1 MQNNNK
7 TGGKILAS
15 GGFGC
20 VFSPALKCKN
30 SKKREKNKVSKL
42 MTLKNAKEEYDTLID
57 VKEKLNKIPNYK
69 DYFLVDNY
77 SICIPD
83 NLTKTDLSNFN
94 KCSALKKKN
103 ITKKNI
109 NKTLDK
115 LLVLNMPYG
124 GITLEQFFTNNKNYN
139 RLKEVNNHMIQLLK
153 YGIIEMNE
161 QNIYHSDI
169 KGSNILIDD
178 VEKNSMTVRLI
189 DWSLATE
196 YIPFKNN
203 KFPHNWKNRPLQFNV
218 PFSVLLFTDL
228 FVEKYTTFLEKN
240 HRETSRS
247 SLSQFIKQYLTEW
260 FKERGLGHLKYI
272 NKIMYTIFYYD
283 LDVGNI
289 DISKRATT
297 ETTNNYTVS
306 SSANANA
313 TTTSPNKNEQMK
325 KYVEKTYTFPYIIN
339 YLVEILVHFTKFKSD
354 GSLNL
359 RFYLDNVFI
368 KIVDIWGFIIS
379 YFPFYELFFENYHD
393 LTKEQ
398 HVIFK
403 KIRTIFLKYLYEPRI
418 KPIEIKDLEHE
429 LKEINDFIKI

>member
-1 MQNNNK
+1 MQNNNNTNNTNNNK

-30 SKKREKNKVSKL
+30 SNKREKNKVYKL
-42 MTLKNAKEEYDTLID
+42 MTLENAKEEYDTLID
-57 VKEKLNKIPNYK
+57 IKKKLDKIPNYK
-69 DYFLVDNY
+69 DYFFVDNY

-83 NLTKTDLSNFN
+83 KLTKSDLSNFN
-94 KCSALKKKN
+94 TCSALKKKN

-124 GITLEQFFTNNKNYN
+124 GITLEQFFTNSKKYN
-139 RLKEVNNHMIQLLK
+139 QFKQVNNHLLQLLK
-153 YGIIEMNE
+153 YGIIAMNDK
-161 QNIYHSDI
+161 NIYHSDI

-178 VEKNSMTVRLI
+178 GIHNNSTTVRLI
-189 DWSLATE
+189 DWNLATE

-203 KFPHNWKNRPLQFNV
+203 NFPYNWRNRPLQFNV
-218 PFSVLLFTDL
+218 PFSILLFTDL
-228 FVEKYTTFLEKN
+228 FIEKYTVFLKKN
-240 HRETSRS
+240 NRKTNRT

-260 FKERGLGHLKYI
+260 FKERGVGHLKYI

-283 LDVGNI
+283 LDVNH
-289 DISKRATT
+289 ISKGTT
-297 ETTNNYTVS
+297 RETSSYTDS
-306 SSANANA
+306 
-313 TTTSPNKNEQMK
+313 TKNEQMK
-325 KYVEKTYTFPYIIN
+325 SFIETTYTFPYIIN
-339 YLVEILVHFTKFKSD
+339 YLVEILIHFTKFKSD

-368 KIVDIWGFIIS
+368 KIVDVWGFIIS
-379 YFPFYELFFENYHD
+379 YFPFYELLFENYHD

-398 HVIFK
+398 HIIFK
-403 KIRTIFLKYLYEPRI
+403 KIKTIFLQYLYEPRI
-418 KPIEIKDLEHE
+418 NPIEIKDLEDK